1 MMLEPNWQEIQMI
14 ADRAEELQRAGRMD
28 ETVWRRLL
36 ADAFAASGGRPEL
49 TDFLAPYAK
58 STWLRHLRAEEQA
71 GESAA

>member
-1 MMLEPNWQEIQMI
+1 
-14 ADRAEELQRAGRMD
+14 MD